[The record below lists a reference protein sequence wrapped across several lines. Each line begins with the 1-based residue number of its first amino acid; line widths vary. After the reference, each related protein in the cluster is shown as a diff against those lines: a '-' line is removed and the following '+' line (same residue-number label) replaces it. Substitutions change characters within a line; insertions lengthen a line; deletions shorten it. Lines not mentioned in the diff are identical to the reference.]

1 MKLLEI
7 NLEEKSAI
15 MADAATKKW
24 MNWIDSLIRGKKI
37 SFRGML
43 WESKGHQ
50 WEDFTVTVAA
60 IRPNNSG
67 NPFYSEIHILSD
79 EGKNYTILASEA
91 IIIH

>member
-1 MKLLEI
+1 MNNQEI
-7 NLEEKSAI
+7 NLEEESTI
-15 MADAATKKW
+15 MADEAAKKW

-60 IRPNNSG
+60 IRPILG
-67 NPFYSEIHILSD
+67 IHSTQRFISFQTK
-79 EGKNYTILASEA
+79 GRTTPS
-91 IIIH
+91 